1 MGLATGTDVMLEN
14 KDKTVSKVLEAARR
28 KLLDTGTRNRLVHVN
43 RANARANCL
52 NVINEQ
58 ADEVF
63 SILRVNGR
71 KMRFKAMGKDKT
83 ADGEEMLL
91 ALPEADLPSTSDR
104 LTDSFLETPLGP
116 EALARRL
123 LRLATDARTAEE
135 EQGLNILYLAIG
147 FLRWRESPSSEIVRE
162 SPLVLLPVQLAR
174 NERTSTYDIQ
184 AREDDITT
192 NLPLQER
199 LRQDFGIQLPEMEE
213 TEDWAPSDY
222 FSKVQ
227 DAVSGKPGWTIDG
240 DGMQLGFFS
249 FAKLLMHRDLDP
261 ATWPTNAFSKSDLL
275 RGLLAEGFEEDRP
288 IFGPE
293 DKLDDLLDP
302 AQIIQ
307 VIDADASQTKVI
319 EEVRRG
325 ASLVVQGPPGT
336 GKSQTI
342 TNLIAA
348 AAHDGKSVLFVAEKM
363 AALSVVH
370 DRLVRAGLRDICLEL
385 HSRTANKKALAQ
397 ELGRT
402 LMASAKA
409 LPGAADPTRLRATRD
424 QLNQIAACLH
434 DPLPPT
440 GDTPFRAISEIV
452 GQIGKDAPPPSIPL
466 KGLDALDRAARTRA
480 LEAIAGFVAALG
492 RSGSPD
498 EHPFRGTTMLDLQPT
513 DLVRLEND
521 LADALR
527 TMEILEDDLDSLSA
541 ALAVDRPD
549 SLAAVSKL
557 ANILEQI
564 GPIPE
569 GAAAFVKVLFDHCQR
584 SDFDSALQAGCR
596 WRSAQNAAR
605 ERFRD
610 EAFSLDTSALSESI
624 RIGLEDRFAGLPS
637 DLSDNLSDLNALR
650 NRLVSLLELA
660 GKMAAVVGVPEP
672 KSPEE
677 IVQLI
682 ELHDRLLRQ
691 TQRAKTLIRS
701 LFNIPQTHRLVA
713 AMDVGEKWLQAR
725 RSAEERFVDAAWSID
740 PEPLRTTIA
749 QGAASIFSR
758 WFGGYRKAS
767 TQLAAV
773 LKGTLPSEPTHRL
786 SLITELAELAAK
798 RKRLNEEDGWLRG
811 ILGEDWQGEGTAFT
825 DVKAVAQWM
834 AEAQFR
840 EVFPTADDLLSALA
854 RVQQAKLDARAL
866 GKGLEDACHQVS
878 VCFQRLNLIGPD
890 WEGGNMPSKTPF
902 EVLFRDLDDVDAYH
916 NGSMS
921 LAENLLSPLPPD
933 AAGRLRLVA
942 ELQEVQRL
950 KADLHAH
957 EEILHHVLSEV
968 WAGLE
973 TPFSAIAETSIWL
986 QRLKT
991 SGLFTSAEMAARV
1004 LERVPDTEA
1013 ERLRLETATRA
1024 CHDRLAAPVVLLQ
1037 LDLRQA
1043 GLGDSIDTSP
1053 LAELRAAFAQM
1064 ASDTSR
1070 YGDWA
1075 GLARSIAAALSAGA
1089 GSIVEAVSEGRVEP
1103 ARAEQE
1109 FVYACAEARWNAAR
1123 TARPELNT
1131 LPQLDR
1137 HDLVTL
1143 FRDLEKDR
1151 IETAKTLILSRHF
1164 DQMPRGTVGE
1174 MGVIRGEIG
1183 RKKGHKP
1190 IRWVMRN
1197 AGPMVQRIKPV
1208 MLMSP
1213 ISVAQFLP
1221 PGSVTFDLLVIDEAS
1236 QIRPED
1242 ALGVIARARQ
1252 IVVVGDQKQLPP
1264 TSFFDRLVDDVEEND
1279 EDEEVSVGATAADM
1293 ESILSLCE
1301 ARGLR
1306 QRMLEW
1312 HYRSRDPS
1320 LIRVSNAEFYG
1331 DGLVLPPS
1339 PLQLDPDYGLKFRR
1353 VPGVYAR
1360 GGSGLGRQG
1369 TNRIEAEAV
1378 VQAMADHARAWPDLS
1393 LGAVAFS
1400 KAQADMLTE
1409 VLELHRRRDP
1419 VLDAFLR
1426 EGKSEDV
1433 FVKNIENVQGD
1444 ERDVI
1449 LISVGYGPQEPNGRL
1464 SAMTFGPV
1472 NGEGG
1477 ERRLNVLFS
1486 RARVRCEVFAS
1497 FDPGDID
1504 PSRVSRDGPRVLKRF
1519 LDYAK
1524 TGIMDVRAPTGQ
1536 GADSP
1541 FEEDVAAVITS
1552 LGYLADTQ
1560 VGSAGFRI
1568 DIGVRHPD
1576 RPGQYLVAVECDG
1589 AAYHSALWARERD
1602 RLRQDI
1608 LENLGWRFHRIWSTD
1623 WFHHRKREIE
1633 RLKTALE
1640 RAREQI
1646 ETGIRVRGANHASAR
1661 PALEAPTE
1669 PEPETIDIEHLTLK
1683 MPAYVR
1689 ADLTVRSSVEPH
1701 EAPVVQLADLVS
1713 KIVAIEGPIH
1723 IDEVARRITTAFG
1736 RARTGNRIA
1745 EAVQRAAAMARR
1757 QDSTLMQD
1765 GPFLMTE
1772 AQAATPPVR
1781 DRSEETGSLL
1791 KAAYIPPYEILAAA
1805 ALVRQESGGVEGD
1818 ELIRAIARL
1827 LGFQRVGSELSA
1839 VIAEVASR

>member
-1 MGLATGTDVMLEN
+1 MFEN
-14 KDKTVSKVLEAARR
+14 KEKTVSKVLEAARR

-43 RANARANCL
+43 RANSRANCL
-52 NVINEQ
+52 NVINED

-71 KMRFKAMGKDKT
+71 RMRFKAMGKDKT
-83 ADGEEMLL
+83 ADGQEMLL
-91 ALPEADLPSTSDR
+91 ALPEADLPAASDR
-104 LTDSFLETPLGP
+104 RTDSFLETPLGP
-116 EALARRL
+116 DALARRL

-135 EQGLNILYLAIG
+135 EQGLNILYLALG
-147 FLRWRESPSSEIVRE
+147 FLRWKESPAADVVRE
-162 SPLVLLPVQLAR
+162 APLLLLPVQLVR
-174 NERTSTYDIQ
+174 NERTSTFDIA
-184 AREDDITT
+184 ARDDDIST

-199 LRQDFGIQLPEMEE
+199 LRQDFGLVLPEVEE
-213 TEDWAPSDY
+213 AEDWAPSDY
-222 FSKVQ
+222 FARVR
-227 DAVSGKPGWTIDG
+227 DIASGKPGWSIDA

-249 FAKLLMHRDLDP
+249 FAKLLMHRDLDLG
-261 ATWPTNAFSKSDLL
+261 TWPVNAFAESDLL
-275 RGLLAEGFEEDRP
+275 RGLLAEGFEADRP
-288 IFGPE
+288 LFGPN
-293 DKLDDLLDP
+293 DRLDDLLDP

-348 AAHDGKSVLFVAEKM
+348 AAHDGRSVLFVAEKM

-409 LPGAADPTRLRATRD
+409 LPGAADPARLRATRD
-424 QLNQIAACLH
+424 QLNRITALLH

-440 GDTPFRAISEIV
+440 GETPFRAISEIV
-452 GQIGKDAPPPSIPL
+452 GHIGKGAPPPSIPL
-466 KGLDALDRAARTRA
+466 DGLAGLDRAARTRA
-480 LEAIAGFVAALG
+480 LAAIAGFIAALG
-492 RSGSPD
+492 RVGAPED
-498 EHPFRGTTMLDLQPT
+498 HPFRGTTALDLQPT
-513 DLVRLEND
+513 DLARLDGD
-521 LADALR
+521 LA
-527 TMEILEDDLDSLSA
+527 A
-541 ALAVDRPD
+541 ALAEMEALQADTARIAQALH
-549 SLAAVSKL
+549 LAAPQSLHEVAAITAGLRAIAARPPDAATL
-557 ANILEQI
+557 A
-564 GPIPE
+564 PI
-569 GAAAFVKVLFDHCQR
+569 LFDHAAQPR
-584 SDFDSALQAGCR
+584 LTEALAAGAAWAAAHR
-596 WRSAQNAAR
+596 AAQP
-605 ERFRD
+605 
-610 EAFSLDTSALSESI
+610 
-624 RIGLEDRFAGLPS
+624 RFAAPAWTARVA
-637 DLSDNLSDLNALR
+637 ALR
-650 NRLVSLLELA
+650 PALVRGQASFLSRL
-660 GKMAAVVGVPEP
+660 
-672 KSPEE
+672 
-677 IVQLI
+677 
-682 ELHDRLLRQ
+682 
-691 TQRAKTLIRS
+691 
-701 LFNIPQTHRLVA
+701 
-713 AMDVGEKWLQAR
+713 
-725 RSAEERFVDAAWSID
+725 
-740 PEPLRTTIA
+740 
-749 QGAASIFSR
+749 
-758 WFGGYRKAS
+758 FGGYRRAS
-767 TQLAAV
+767 AELAS
-773 LKGTLPSEPTHRL
+773 LLTGTLP
-786 SLITELAELAAK
+786 K
-798 RKRLNEEDGWLRG
+798 
-811 ILGEDWQGEGTAFT
+811 
-825 DVKAVAQWM
+825 
-834 AEAQFR
+834 
-840 EVFPTADDLLSALA
+840 
-854 RVQQAKLDARAL
+854 
-866 GKGLEDACHQVS
+866 
-878 VCFQRLNLIGPD
+878 
-890 WEGGNMPSKTPF
+890 
-902 EVLFRDLDDVDAYH
+902 
-916 NGSMS
+916 
-921 LAENLLSPLPPD
+921 SP
-933 AAGRLRLVA
+933 A
-942 ELQEVQRL
+942 
-950 KADLHAH
+950 
-957 EEILHHVLSEV
+957 
-968 WAGLE
+968 
-973 TPFSAIAETSIWL
+973 
-986 QRLKT
+986 
-991 SGLFTSAEMAARV
+991 
-1004 LERVPDTEA
+1004 
-1013 ERLRLETATRA
+1013 
-1024 CHDRLAAPVVLLQ
+1024 DRLALVDGLAHVQTLRARLAEEEGWLQSALGPEWRGERTPFAEVQVAARWLGGVRRAGAFADAAQLVTALGALPDPEGEAAALTARVSACRERIAAAVSRLQ
-1037 LDLRQA
+1037 LDLPQA
-1043 GLGDSIDTSP
+1043 GLGAGIDTSP
-1053 LAELRAAFAQM
+1053 LRDLRAAFARM
-1064 ASDTSR
+1064 AADTSR

-1075 GLARSIAAALSAGA
+1075 GLARSSAAAGAAGA
-1089 GSIVEAVSEGRVEP
+1089 GRIVRAVSDNRLDP

-1109 FVYACAEARWNAAR
+1109 FAYACAEARWTAAR
-1123 TARPELNT
+1123 TARPDLNR

-1151 IETAKTLILSRHF
+1151 IEAAKSLILSNHF
-1164 DQMPRGTVGE
+1164 AQMPRGTVGE

-1183 RKKGHKP
+1183 RKKGHRP

-1197 AGPMVQRIKPV
+1197 AGSMVQRIKPV

-1221 PGSVTFDLLVIDEAS
+1221 PGGVTFDLLVIDEAS

-1279 EDEEVSVGATAADM
+1279 EEDEDAPIGATAADM

-1331 DGLVLPPS
+1331 DGLILPPS

-1449 LISVGYGPQEPNGRL
+1449 LISVGYGPQEPGGRL
-1464 SAMTFGPV
+1464 SSMSFGPV

-1504 PSRVSRDGPRVLKRF
+1504 PSRVRRDGPRVLKRF
-1519 LDYAK
+1519 LDYAR
-1524 TGIMDVRAPTGQ
+1524 TGIMEERAPTGQ
-1536 GADSP
+1536 QADSP

-1552 LGYLADTQ
+1552 LGFLADAQ

-1576 RPGQYLVAVECDG
+1576 RPGHYLVAVECDG
-1589 AAYHSALWARERD
+1589 AAYHGALWARERD

-1623 WFHHRKREIE
+1623 WFHHRKREVE
-1633 RLKTALE
+1633 RLRQALE
-1640 RAREQI
+1640 RARDQML
-1646 ETGIRVRGANHASAR
+1646 TGLRVRGANHGSAR
-1661 PALEAPTE
+1661 AVIEAPAE
-1669 PEPETIDIEHLTLK
+1669 PAPEVIDINHLTLK
-1683 MPAYVR
+1683 VPAYVR
-1689 ADLTVRSSVEPH
+1689 ADLTVRSGGDPH
-1701 EAPVVQLADLVS
+1701 AAPVAQLADMVAR
-1713 KIVAIEGPIH
+1713 IVAIEGPIH

-1736 RARTGNRIA
+1736 KTKAGSRIVEATGRAVRQA
-1745 EAVQRAAAMARR
+1745 LR
-1757 QDSTLMQD
+1757 QDRMLVMD
-1765 GPFLMTE
+1765 GPFLMTQP
-1772 AQAATPPVR
+1772 QAAAPPVR
-1781 DRSEETGSLL
+1781 DRSAETGSLL
-1791 KAAYIPPYEILAAA
+1791 KAAYLPPCEIAAAA
-1805 ALVRQESGGVEGD
+1805 ALVRQESGDVEGD
-1818 ELIRAIARL
+1818 DLIRAIARL
-1827 LGFQRVGSELSA
+1827 LGFLRVGSELSSAIADA
-1839 VIAEVASR
+1839 VSKPG

>member
-1 MGLATGTDVMLEN
+1 MFEN
-14 KDKTVSKVLEAARR
+14 KEKTVSKVLEAARR

-43 RANARANCL
+43 RANSRANCL

-83 ADGEEMLL
+83 AEGQEMLL

-104 LTDSFLETPLGP
+104 QTDSFLEVPLGP

-147 FLRWRESPSSEIVRE
+147 FLRWRESPSSEVVRE
-162 SPLVLLPVQLAR
+162 SPLVLLPVQLVR
-174 NERTSTYDIQ
+174 NERTSTFDIV
-184 AREDDITT
+184 AREDDIST

-222 FSKVQ
+222 FAKVR
-227 DAVSGKPGWTIDG
+227 DVVSSKPGWSIDG

-261 ATWPTNAFSKSDLL
+261 GTWPVNAFVESDLL

-293 DKLDDLLDP
+293 DKLDDILDP

-409 LPGAADPTRLRATRD
+409 LPGAADPARLRATRD
-424 QLNQIAACLH
+424 QLNQIAALLH
-434 DPLPPT
+434 EPLPPT

-452 GQIGKDAPPPSIPL
+452 GQIGKEAPPPSIPL
-466 KGLDALDRAARTRA
+466 EGLATLDRAARTRA
-480 LEAIAGFVAALG
+480 LGAIAGFAAALG
-492 RSGSPD
+492 RAGPPD
-498 EHPFRGTTMLDLQPT
+498 EHPFRGASMLDLQPT
-513 DLVRLEND
+513 DLVRLEKD

-527 TMEILEDDLDSLSA
+527 TMENFEADVATLSA
-541 ALAVDRPD
+541 ALAIDRPD
-549 SLAAVSKL
+549 SLGAVSKL
-557 ANILEQI
+557 AEVLDQI

-584 SDFDSALQAGCR
+584 SDLDSALQAGCR
-596 WRSAQNAAR
+596 WRRARDAALERYR
-605 ERFRD
+605 EA
-610 EAFSLDTSALSESI
+610 AFSLDPAALSERI
-624 RIGLEDRFAGLPS
+624 RIGVEDRFAGLPS
-637 DLSDNLSDLNALR
+637 DLSHNLSELNSLR

-660 GKMAAVVGVPEP
+660 GKMAAVVGVPVP
-672 KSPEE
+672 QSPAE
-677 IVQLI
+677 IMRLI
-682 ELHDRLLRQ
+682 ELHDWLFRQ
-691 TQRAKTLIRS
+691 TQRAESLIRS
-701 LFNIPQTHRLVA
+701 LFNVTQTHRLVA
-713 AMDVGEKWLQAR
+713 ALDLGENWLQAR
-725 RSAEERFVDAAWSID
+725 QAAEARFVDAAWSID
-740 PEPLRTTIA
+740 PVPLRTTIA

-767 TQLAAV
+767 TQLAGVVRGA
-773 LKGTLPSEPTHRL
+773 LPTEPTIRL

-798 RKRLNEEDGWLRG
+798 RKRLAEEDGWLRG
-811 ILGEDWQGEGTAFT
+811 ILAEDWQGEKTAFR
-825 DVKAVAQWM
+825 DIKAVARWI
-834 AEAQFR
+834 AEAPFR
-840 EVFPTADDLLSALA
+840 EAFTTADDLLFALA
-854 RVQQAKLDARAL
+854 RVHEANLDARAL
-866 GKGLEDACHQVS
+866 GKNLEEARDQVS
-878 VCFQRLNLIGPD
+878 VCFQRLNLGGSD
-890 WEGGNMPSKTPF
+890 WEEDKLPAKTLF
-902 EVLFRDLDDVDAYH
+902 ASLFRDLDAVDAYH
-916 NGSMS
+916 GGSVELS
-921 LAENLLSPLPPD
+921 GVLLGPIPPD

-950 KADLHAH
+950 KADLDA
-957 EEILHHVLSEV
+957 EEELLRHLLSEV
-968 WAGLE
+968 WAGVE
-973 TPFSAIAETSIWL
+973 TPFSEIAETSIWL
-986 QRLKT
+986 RRLKT
-991 SGLFTSAEMAARV
+991 RGVVTSAEMAGRV
-1004 LERVPDTEA
+1004 LDRIPNAEA
-1013 ERLRLETATRA
+1013 ERLRLETATGECR
-1024 CHDRLAAPVVLLQ
+1024 DRIAAPVVLLQ
-1037 LDLRQA
+1037 LDLHQA
-1043 GLGDSIDTSP
+1043 GLGTSIDTSP
-1053 LAELRAAFAQM
+1053 LAKVRAAFEQM
-1064 ASDTSR
+1064 AFDTSR

-1075 GLARSIAAALSAGA
+1075 GLARSIAAAANAGA
-1089 GSIVEAVSEGRVEP
+1089 GSIVDAVSEGRVEP

-1109 FVYACAEARWNAAR
+1109 FAYACAEARWNAAR
-1123 TARPELNT
+1123 TNRPELNT

-1197 AGPMVQRIKPV
+1197 AGSMVQRIKPV

-1221 PGSVTFDLLVIDEAS
+1221 PGGVTFDLLVIDEAS

-1279 EDEEVSVGATAADM
+1279 EDEEATVGATAADM

-1378 VQAMADHARAWPDLS
+1378 VKAMADHARAWPDLS

-1449 LISVGYGPQEPNGRL
+1449 LISVGYGPQEPGGRL

-1524 TGIMDVRAPTGQ
+1524 TGIMDVRAPTGLE
-1536 GADSP
+1536 ADSP

-1552 LGYLADTQ
+1552 LGFLADTQ

-1576 RPGQYLVAVECDG
+1576 RPGQYLIAVECDG

-1633 RLKTALE
+1633 RLKAALE
-1640 RAREQI
+1640 HAREQI

-1661 PALEAPTE
+1661 PLIEATAE
-1669 PEPETIDIEHLTLK
+1669 PEQGPIDIDHLTIK

-1701 EAPVVQLADLVS
+1701 EAPVAQLADLVS

-1736 RARTGNRIA
+1736 KTKAGSRIVEATGRAVRQA
-1745 EAVQRAAAMARR
+1745 LR
-1757 QDSTLMQD
+1757 QDPALMQD
-1765 GPFLMTE
+1765 GSFLMTQ
-1772 AQAATPPVR
+1772 AQAAAPPVR
-1781 DRSEETGSLL
+1781 DRSAETGSLL
-1791 KAAYIPPYEILAAA
+1791 KAAYIPTCEIVAAA
-1805 ALVRQESGGVEGD
+1805 ALVRQESGDVDGD
-1818 ELIRAIARL
+1818 DLIRAIARL
-1827 LGFQRVGSELSA
+1827 LGFLRVGSELSI
-1839 VIAEVASR
+1839 VIAEAVAE